1 MRGFFEKDVLDVGTG
16 TGDILCRW
24 SHLANSVCGIDLS
37 HAMLEQAEK
46 VIDKSRVKLYQA
58 DFMKDLSWLGVF
70 DVVISNRGSLACVLS
85 PEQLE
90 LALKNISAVIS
101 PGGKLVVEMYSYLAY
116 KKISESQKI
125 PFAFEGLRGVMFA
138 DICGDI
144 LYFNTRLDESPVGE
158 IQFAE
163 RVILLPVQKII
174 NIFARAGFVY
184 DEEGSFIS
192 DGDEAFD
199 WLVFDY
205 AN

>member
-1 MRGFFEKDVLDVGTG
+1 MRGLFFEKDVLDVGTG

-116 KKISESQKI
+116 KKYLNLKKSPLLLKVS
-125 PFAFEGLRGVMFA
+125 EGLCLQIYVEIFF
-138 DICGDI
+138 I
-144 LYFNTRLDESPVGE
+144 LIRDLMSLQSGRCNLQNVLFCFLFR
-158 IQFAE
+158 
-163 RVILLPVQKII
+163 K
-174 NIFARAGFVY
+174 
-184 DEEGSFIS
+184 
-192 DGDEAFD
+192 
-199 WLVFDY
+199 
-205 AN
+205 